1 MKMRRRIG
9 VAALILLAALAVILD
24 AGVRMRN
31 EDTVVVDEA
40 PAEVTVLP
48 EVKRELRSLQCELTA
63 YCPCAKCCGEWAGGN
78 TASCTVPTVGR
89 TVGVDPAVIPLGATV
104 YIDGHAYKAEDTGA
118 FEGNI
123 IDIFMESH
131 EDALRFGRREA
142 TVTWEM

>member
-1 MKMRRRIG
+1 MRRRIG

-31 EDTVVVDEA
+31 EDTVAVDEA

-63 YCPCAKCCGEWAGGN
+63 YCPCAKCCGKWAGGN
-78 TASCTVPTVGR
+78 TASGTVPTVGR

-131 EDALRFGRREA
+131 EDALQFGRREA

>member
-1 MKMRRRIG
+1 MRRRIG

-31 EDTVVVDEA
+31 EDTVAVDEA

-78 TASCTVPTVGR
+78 TASGTVPTEGR

>member
-1 MKMRRRIG
+1 MRRRIG

-31 EDTVVVDEA
+31 EDTVAVEEA

-63 YCPCAKCCGEWAGGN
+63 YCPCAKCCGKWAGGN
-78 TASCTVPTVGR
+78 TASGTVPTVGR

>member
-1 MKMRRRIG
+1 MRRRIG

-31 EDTVVVDEA
+31 EDTVAVEEA
-40 PAEVTVLP
+40 PADVTVLP

-78 TASCTVPTVGR
+78 TASGTVPTVGR